1 MFLSNHN
8 KTAMILKD
16 QKLSYKQ
23 LLGNVASFSN
33 LINDRATKV
42 AIFFENRF
50 EWVYAFYSAWL
61 KNATVVPIDFMSS
74 AEDVNFILNDCKP
87 EIIIFSN
94 QTAEVCNKACSGL
107 SYQIDK
113 LNVDD
118 ISLIEF
124 SGEVVFPKPDI
135 DKTAVI
141 IYTSGTTGSPKGVML
156 SFDNI
161 LVNIEAVTEDVVVY
175 EPSDRVLVLLPLHHI
190 FPLVGTVVAPLK
202 IGATIVFS
210 PSMAADDLM
219 ATLQNHQIT
228 MIISVPRFYS
238 IIRKGIKEKIEK
250 NKVAK
255 FLFRIAEKKN
265 SLSFSRKV
273 FKSVHKKFGGNIKYM
288 VSGGAALDKEVAKD
302 LRTLG
307 FEVLEGYGMT
317 ECAPMIT
324 FTKPGKVVIGSA
336 GQPLKTNEVRIVD
349 GEIVNRGRN
358 VMQGYY
364 NRPEETKAI
373 IRDGWLYTGDLG
385 YLDEENRLFITGRK
399 KEIIILSNGKNI
411 NPEEIETK
419 LAKMSDVISE
429 VGVFEKSDMLYA
441 LFYCDELKVKQLG
454 IENVEEYLKWNV
466 IDKYNQE
473 VTPYKKV
480 MKFSV
485 VREPLP
491 RTRLGKLKRFLLPQL
506 AIKDQSKQEKIP
518 EPVFQEYILI
528 RDFIQQQKEITVHP
542 TDHLE
547 IDLGLDSLDKVNLQ
561 VFLEQ
566 TFGVKMNE
574 QEIMSFPNVLKL
586 AESIQE
592 RKTKLAVEAIDWGK
606 ILREEFDVKLP
617 ESWFTHNLIKHAAK
631 IFLKF
636 YFRLN
641 SEGLE
646 NLPNGPFI
654 LAPNHQSFLDGLF
667 VAVFLKNKIM
677 KRTYFYAKEKHVKN
691 KVLKFIADKSNV
703 IVMDLSDLK
712 TSLKKLA
719 EVLKNGRNLIIFPEG
734 TRSFNGELGDFKK
747 TFAILSRELNVPIVP
762 VAIEGANKALPR
774 GKIIP
779 RPFKKVRVKFLKPI
793 MPSTH
798 TYESLRDA
806 VFEKVVSNLNLSN
819 PQKRND

>member
-156 SFDNI
+156 SFDNL

-806 VFEKVVSNLNLSN
+806 VFEKVASNLNLSN